1 MWWNDEGCPRLLS
14 RTHILL
20 LLLSLTFSR
29 RLFSKTEQMVH
40 CTIAAI
46 EWKNGEEWG
55 WVGSGWVGSGERR
68 SLLDST
74 QASLFLFGSAVTIVP
89 FTVHFVLQYER
100 LEQAML
106 SLSKLSKKNKI
117 IIIIIIII
125 IMIKPWCKVQVTT
138 TYIFFESVV
147 EPLITKKESSVVHTL
162 IVTTVMFCNQ
172 IMTQQRRLV
181 YLNSL

>member
-1 MWWNDEGCPRLLS
+1 
-14 RTHILL
+14 
-20 LLLSLTFSR
+20 
-29 RLFSKTEQMVH
+29 MVH

-46 EWKNGEEWG
+46 KSKNGEEWG

-125 IMIKPWCKVQVTT
+125 IIMIKP
-138 TYIFFESVV
+138 
-147 EPLITKKESSVVHTL
+147 
-162 IVTTVMFCNQ
+162 
-172 IMTQQRRLV
+172 
-181 YLNSL
+181 